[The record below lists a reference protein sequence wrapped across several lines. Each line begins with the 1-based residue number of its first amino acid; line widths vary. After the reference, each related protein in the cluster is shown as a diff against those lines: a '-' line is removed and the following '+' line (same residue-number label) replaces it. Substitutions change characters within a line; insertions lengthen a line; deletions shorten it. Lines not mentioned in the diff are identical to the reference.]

1 MSVKIVNIPP
11 SILDFINEITQI
23 PCLNCQKSFMRST
36 FFEDM
41 SYMAGFFE
49 DKANIEQRKFNF
61 FLDHAG

>member
-1 MSVKIVNIPP
+1 
-11 SILDFINEITQI
+11 
-23 PCLNCQKSFMRST
+23 MRST